1 MARATESTSHGN
13 RHSVVSSVSDL
24 SLVVKILVEDTVFK
38 YQPGRGTK
46 EIEFIDLY
54 VRGTKVIA
62 AGTPLDKY
70 QQRARGN
77 WKLKLAINGE
87 QSDDNRDDDSTI
99 GALEG
104 AGLSSTVETDEDDND
119 DE

>member
-1 MARATESTSHGN
+1 MARAIESTSHGN

-38 YQPGRGTK
+38 YQPGRAMK
-46 EIEFIDLY
+46 ETEFIDLY

-62 AGTPLDKY
+62 TGTPLDKY
-70 QQRARGN
+70 QQRARSN
-77 WKLKLAINGE
+77 WKLKLAINGR
-87 QSDDNRDDDSTI
+87 QSDDDRDDDSI
-99 GALEG
+99 INDLEG
-104 AGLSSTVETDEDDND
+104 VDLSSTVKIDKDDDD